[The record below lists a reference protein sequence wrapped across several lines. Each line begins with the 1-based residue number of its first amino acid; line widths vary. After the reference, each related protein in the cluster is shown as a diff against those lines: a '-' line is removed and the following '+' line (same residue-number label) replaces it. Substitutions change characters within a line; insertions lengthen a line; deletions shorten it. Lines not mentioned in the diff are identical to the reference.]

1 MLIPELAASVPV
13 EWKTIFGSGLIV
25 GVSLAII
32 LNQVF
37 RIGIS
42 QSREIQLDEPNP
54 AEQAA
59 RFLEDCGAAWGARR
73 DVINRAGLA
82 IGEALEVL
90 AGAGRILGPARLSA
104 VFDEYHLDLALDY
117 SGKAWR
123 PAESRPVDWNAL
135 VEPDSDDQTIDE
147 AINSVSSG
155 MIRGLADRVES
166 EEQNGQALLTFR
178 FEH

>member
-1 MLIPELAASVPV
+1 
-13 EWKTIFGSGLIV
+13 
-25 GVSLAII
+25 
-32 LNQVF
+32 
-37 RIGIS
+37 
-42 QSREIQLDEPNP
+42 
-54 AEQAA
+54 
-59 RFLEDCGAAWGARR
+59 
-73 DVINRAGLA
+73 
-82 IGEALEVL
+82 VL
-90 AGAGRILGPARLSA
+90 AGAGWILGPARLSA

-123 PAESRPVDWNAL
+123 PAESRPIDWNAL